1 MCSGHRLFFIIYAN
15 VPKNYEIILKAL
27 ISPYR
32 FIFIERNCY
41 NEIDKLLFLRKL
53 LFS

>member
-15 VPKNYEIILKAL
+15 VAKNCEIIPKAQ
-27 ISPYR
+27 ISPYG
-32 FIFIERNCY
+32 FIFIERNCF
-41 NEIDKLLFLRKL
+41 NEIDKLLFLRKF